1 MAELSGSLEGTGL
14 RIGIVVGRF
23 NSSITEQ
30 LLAGAIDRLVRG
42 GVKRDDID
50 IYWAPGSFELPQ
62 VAERLVRSEKYDGI
76 LPLGC
81 LIRGETTHF
90 EYLAAAVTR
99 ELAHLSLAGTPLV
112 FGVLT
117 TDTTEQAVERSGM
130 KLHKGVQA
138 AESLLE
144 LIDLLRQI

>member
-1 MAELSGSLEGTGL
+1 MRELSGSLQGMGL

-23 NSSITEQ
+23 NSSITER

-42 GVKRDDID
+42 GVERDDID

-81 LIRGETTHF
+81 LIRGETPHF
-90 EYLAAAVTR
+90 ECLAAAVTR
-99 ELAHLSLAGTPLV
+99 ELARLSLEGTPLV

-117 TDTTEQAVERSGM
+117 ADTTEQALERSGM

-144 LIDLLRQI
+144 LVNLLRQL